1 MEGPSFP
8 QSSPRCTLMPL
19 GSYLSMRP
27 CTWSGRA
34 GGNSRELSLESRCF
48 WLMNLARCS
57 LVIYGL
63 ALEWLQARERSTGP
77 PLDPLGWGERG
88 LRQPPSPAT
97 SPNYQHGRW
106 EFQPPPLPQAQPSP
120 RSSLGSEDLIYF
132 WTRTEAHEEALVHGL
147 WEVLGI
153 DGIVLG
159 DRESLMTPGPTSQ
172 HQEPQTRPSP
182 VQGDLGRGMAQGRQ
196 KSIKGTLSPYFSRPL
211 LLSRE
216 HLS

>member
-1 MEGPSFP
+1 MGWLSGLQPSYGDGKGPWEGPSFP

-132 WTRTEAHEEALVHGL
+132 RPRTEAHEEALVHGF

-159 DRESLMTPGPTSQ
+159 DRESLMTPGSTSQ
-172 HQEPQTRPSP
+172 H
-182 VQGDLGRGMAQGRQ
+182 
-196 KSIKGTLSPYFSRPL
+196 
-211 LLSRE
+211 
-216 HLS
+216 